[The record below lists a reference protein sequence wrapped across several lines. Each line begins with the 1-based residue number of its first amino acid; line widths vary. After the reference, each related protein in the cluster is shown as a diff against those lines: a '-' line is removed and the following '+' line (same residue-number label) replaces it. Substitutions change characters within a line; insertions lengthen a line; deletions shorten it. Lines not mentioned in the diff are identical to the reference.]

1 MGIHGIFRKDSQR
14 PVGMIT
20 GVNLNL
26 ISATRKTECL
36 KSDILKMAQKR
47 FTCKLIAIYYLKGMR
62 FFDVDHV

>member
-1 MGIHGIFRKDSQR
+1 MRIHGIFRKDSQR

-36 KSDILKMAQKR
+36 KLDISKMVQKG
-47 FTCKLIAIYYLKGMR
+47 FTCKLIAIYYLKVHEV
-62 FFDVDHV
+62 F

>member
-20 GVNLNL
+20 GVDSNL

-36 KSDILKMAQKR
+36 KSDILKMVQNG
-47 FTCKLIAIYYLKGMR
+47 FTCKLIAIYYLKGIR
-62 FFDVDHV
+62 FFVFDHM